1 MPKKQFKFDT
11 DRIAIMFLTIVF
23 AIVFRLLTHTW
34 LKLDDFSV
42 SAVVSPILGLLLAQ
56 YVIERQTDG
65 REVGIFFLSYII
77 FVNLLNLMP
86 VINNFELFAI
96 QLNTKLGVIFSAG
109 IYLIVIPLS
118 VIMSD
123 MITDR
128 MKKRK

>member
-56 YVIERQTDG
+56 YVIERQTDA

-86 VINNFELFAI
+86 VINNFELFTI

-109 IYLIVIPLS
+109 IYLITIPLS

-123 MITDR
+123 IITDR

>member
-1 MPKKQFKFDT
+1 MAKKQFKFDS

-23 AIVFRLLTHTW
+23 AVVFRLLTHTW
-34 LKLDDFSV
+34 LRLDDFSV

-56 YVIERQTDG
+56 YVVERQTDA
-65 REVGIFFLSYII
+65 REVGIFFVSYLIL
-77 FVNLLNLMP
+77 VNLMNLMP
-86 VINNFELFAI
+86 VINSYELFAI

-118 VIMSD
+118 VIVSD

-128 MKKRK
+128 MRKRK